1 MQIANNFFSLHA
13 GDCSFRLQQH
23 PKTSLNCNPFHN
35 STLLITCLAAGP
47 LHSALQVVWLVRE
60 GSDSLP
66 SRTLNEESSIS
77 ETRTNDSKR
86 SEQLVTTT
94 LRLRVDSLNKT
105 QENGLCV
112 WCQIKVPSRILTVS
126 SNQLC
131 IKGSEAYLG
140 VKDCS
145 SHQVVNNSF
154 IRVCA
159 EERSIE
165 LSSRWVGDRPTQV
178 ENTLLVMSTPQL
190 RILSSQSLPSFPS
203 TPFGSHTHTPY
214 NTPSAYIEPGPSMM
228 QYSLATTSLLPS
240 PTKDMGDDYSGSMLS
255 NSSLTFLYTAVVV
268 CAVLAAVIMVL
279 VVVMVVLCRRRR
291 RQRKTKSRLYS
302 HKLSPN
308 ILKSFHNRPQ
318 FSFSGTIQS
327 TVYTQ
332 VLYI

>member
-1 MQIANNFFSLHA
+1 MFFSLYT
-13 GDCSFRLQQH
+13 GDCSFRFQLH
-23 PKTSLNCNPFHN
+23 PKTNLNCNPYHN

-60 GSDSLP
+60 GSDPLP
-66 SRTLNEESSIS
+66 KTLREENSIHSIS
-77 ETRTNDSKR
+77 QTRINNSKR

-94 LRLRVDSLNKT
+94 LRLNVDSLSKR

-131 IKGSEAYLG
+131 IKGPRAYSG
-140 VKDCS
+140 IGNCS
-145 SHQVVNNSF
+145 SQQVVNNSF

-165 LSSRWVGDRPTQV
+165 LSSSWVEDHPSQI
-178 ENTLLVMSTPQL
+178 ENTLVVMSTPQL
-190 RILSSQSLPSFPS
+190 YILSSQSLPSFPS
-203 TPFGSHTHTPY
+203 TPFGSHTYTPY
-214 NTPSAYIEPGPSMM
+214 NTPSAYIEPGLSIM

-240 PTKDMGDDYSGSMLS
+240 PTKDLGDNYSGSMLS
-255 NSSLTFLYTAVVV
+255 NNSLTFLYAAVVV
-268 CAVLAAVIMVL
+268 CVVLAAVIMVL

-318 FSFSGTIQS
+318 LSFSGTTHC
-327 TVYTQ
+327 TVYRQ
-332 VLYI
+332 VLSH

>member
-1 MQIANNFFSLHA
+1 MCFSLHA

-23 PKTSLNCNPFHN
+23 PKTNLHCNPYHN

-47 LHSALQVVWLVRE
+47 LHSALQVIWLVRE

-66 SRTLNEESSIS
+66 KTLKEESSIHGVS

-86 SEQLVTTT
+86 SEQFVTTT

-126 SNQLC
+126 SNRLC
-131 IKGSEAYLG
+131 IKGSEAYSG
-140 VKDCS
+140 IRNCNS
-145 SHQVVNNSF
+145 QQVVNNSF

-159 EERSIE
+159 EEGSIE
-165 LSSRWVGDRPTQV
+165 LSSSWVGDRLTQV

-190 RILSSQSLPSFPS
+190 LILSSQSLSSFPS
-203 TPFGSHTHTPY
+203 TSFGTHTHTPY

-240 PTKDMGDDYSGSMLS
+240 PTKDTGDSYSGSMLG

-318 FSFSGTIQS
+318 FSFSGKTKKYNIH
-327 TVYTQ
+327 TGAI
-332 VLYI
+332 L